1 MPPLDTPDGRRG
13 WALVALVGGAM
24 TLTAMAAFGV
34 YELRNNAGLT
44 FWLALAAH
52 GQVAIVLASLGG
64 LLVKRM
70 FKVTR
75 DGLDY
80 SDQQDGQP

>member
-24 TLTAMAAFGV
+24 TFTGIAAFGAW
-34 YELRNNAGLT
+34 ELRNQAGFI
-44 FWLALAAH
+44 FWLTLAAH
-52 GQVAIVLASLGG
+52 AQVAIVLASLGG

-80 SDQQDGQP
+80 TDQQDGPL